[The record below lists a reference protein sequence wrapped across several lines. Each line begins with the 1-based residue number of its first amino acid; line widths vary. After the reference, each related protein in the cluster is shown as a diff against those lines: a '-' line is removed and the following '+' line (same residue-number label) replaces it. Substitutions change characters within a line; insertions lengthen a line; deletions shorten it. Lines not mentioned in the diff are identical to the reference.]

1 MLCACVWISVGVQF
15 GLVLRT
21 FVPYICYKRRPRCK
35 VLWDPAVRN
44 SVRAVCVCVGTIFGT
59 SPIAVTKPCQNTLI
73 TPCKPH
79 VSNRITTFT
88 TITTITT
95 MVAGALSHGDS
106 WYYHVFHPGPFGAPL
121 CSLLWLSSYSVCSV
135 RESLMVEIPVDIS
148 SYDAILYVWSG
159 LSTHAS
165 IPSLSMTHVS
175 MTHISMEV
183 INEGIYQ

>member
-1 MLCACVWISVGVQF
+1 MTSVLSNGFSVCVYEFLVCLPSSTLSGGDSTFHNTSSKDTDPSASITYNTASSTSIMFTLYASLGGVSKGNATKLKCVWISVGVQI

-21 FVPYICYKRRPRCK
+21 LLPYICYERRPRCK

-44 SVRAVCVCVGTIFGT
+44 TACKGCASVGTIFGI

-95 MVAGALSHGDS
+95 MVVGAVSHGDS
-106 WYYHVFHPGPFGAPL
+106 W
-121 CSLLWLSSYSVCSV
+121 
-135 RESLMVEIPVDIS
+135 
-148 SYDAILYVWSG
+148 
-159 LSTHAS
+159 
-165 IPSLSMTHVS
+165 
-175 MTHISMEV
+175 
-183 INEGIYQ
+183 